1 MKPVTLVFSYRTPG
15 RYAFNV
21 LAGALEPLEERGGLT
36 LAFAVDVDAM
46 RTAIDEALA
55 RGDAV
60 AALWSFYSPGL
71 PEAAEMLAALRAKER
86 PFLSIAGGVHATA
99 EPAET
104 LEAGFD
110 FVAQGEG
117 EWTIRRIVEQMQ
129 AGHGLEGVKG
139 LSRLVNGR
147 VESWGK
153 GEAVTLDE
161 FPPFAAKHWKF
172 GAIEI
177 TRGCIYAC
185 SFCQTPFLNKARFR
199 HRSPAEVE
207 RHVRVFRAAGNR
219 DLRFVSPTSLS
230 YGSPDES
237 VNLDA
242 VDELLGRVRSAMGA
256 DGRIFFGSFPSEVRP
271 EHVTP
276 EAMRVLKKWV
286 DNDNLII
293 GGQSGSLRMLQATH
307 RGHDVESIERAVHVA
322 VEGGFTPNVDFILG
336 MPGETPEDAAQSL
349 ALMERLAKAGAR
361 VHNHTFMPLPGTPF
375 KNAPA
380 GTVDDVS
387 RQRLEVLQS
396 SGGAYGQWKRQ
407 ADVARELAE
416 RRDKRAR

>member
-1 MKPVTLVFSYRTPG
+1 
-15 RYAFNV
+15 
-21 LAGALEPLEERGGLT
+21 
-36 LAFAVDVDAM
+36 
-46 RTAIDEALA
+46 
-55 RGDAV
+55 
-60 AALWSFYSPGL
+60 
-71 PEAAEMLAALRAKER
+71 
-86 PFLSIAGGVHATA
+86 
-99 EPAET
+99 
-104 LEAGFD
+104 
-110 FVAQGEG
+110 
-117 EWTIRRIVEQMQ
+117 
-129 AGHGLEGVKG
+129 
-139 LSRLVNGR
+139 

-242 VDELLGRVRSAMGA
+242 VDELLGRVRAAMGE
-256 DGRIFFGSFPSEVRP
+256 DGRVFFGSFPSEVRP

-293 GGQSGSLRMLQATH
+293 GGQSGSLRMLEATH

-336 MPGETPEDAAQSL
+336 MPGETPEDAALSL

-387 RQRLEVLQS
+387 RQRLEVLQLLYLAVS
-396 SGGAYGQWKRQ
+396 NIGACLVPLPHDRRVTGGFEICAVDRNGQIPTPGIRAYDLDPLVGQVQCRGAAKTDTGV
-407 ADVARELAE
+407 DVTLATVGLCRHGVHQHNVKGLE
-416 RRDKRAR
+416 RVIDGGERLVHRGTGRRAYRTAGG